1 MLKNLIITFLF
12 IPLSL
17 VAKDYS
23 SLYNKLDKSVVII
36 HSDTQEVRAEANQ
49 LVTKTASSLG
59 TGTLI
64 NKEGLI
70 LTAAHVVNSADELTV
85 NVKNRGEYKA
95 KVIASFQAADIAL
108 IKLIT
113 NDKNF
118 PFVKLGD
125 SNKAEIGNEVFVIGT
140 PYGLEHTLTV
150 GHLSGRRIHKHPSFN
165 EIEFI
170 QTDAAINQG
179 NSGGPL
185 FLASGELI
193 GVVSYIQSQ
202 SGGNE
207 GLGFAASTAMVKNI
221 LIDQPMIWFGIEY
234 SFLTPVMAAALNVP
248 QRAGLLIEKVAT
260 QSFAEKLGLKGGV
273 IPAVIDEKPVIL
285 GGDVILAVGPHIL
298 TGEEQ
303 NYLNI
308 LQYTKSLKGGE
319 KIKFKVLRMGHE
331 LELEAELP
339 DVKIK
344 LL

>member
-1 MLKNLIITFLF
+1 M
-12 IPLSL
+12 
-17 VAKDYS
+17 AKDYS
-23 SLYNKLDKSVVII
+23 KLYEKLDKSVVII
-36 HSDTQEVRAEANQ
+36 YSDTEQIRAQNNQ
-49 LVTKTASSLG
+49 LITKTASSLG

-64 NKEGLI
+64 NEQGLI

-85 NVKNRGEYKA
+85 AVKNKGEYKA
-95 KVIASFQAADIAL
+95 KVIASFQLADIAL

-113 NDKNF
+113 NETDF
-118 PFVKLGD
+118 PAIKLGD
-125 SNKAEIGNEVFVIGT
+125 SDKAKIGNEVFVIGT

-150 GHLSGRRIHKHPSFN
+150 GHLSGRRIYDGPGTGK
-165 EIEFI
+165 IEFI

-185 FLASGELI
+185 FTAKGELI

-207 GLGFAASTAMVKNI
+207 GLGFAASTAMVKEL
-221 LIDQPMIWFGIEY
+221 LIEQPTIWFGIEHNY
-234 SFLTPVMAAALNVP
+234 LSPVMAAALNVP

-273 IPAVIDEKPVIL
+273 IPAVIDDRPVIL
-285 GGDVILAVGPHIL
+285 GGDVILAIGPHII

-303 NYLNI
+303 NYINI
-308 LQYTKSLKGGE
+308 LNYLKSKKGGDN
-319 KIKFKVLRMGHE
+319 IKFKVLRMGRE

-339 DVKIK
+339 NVKIK
-344 LL
+344 LI

>member
-1 MLKNLIITFLF
+1 MLKKLLITFFL

-36 HSDTQEVRAEANQ
+36 YSDTQEVRAEANQ

-125 SNKAEIGNEVFVIGT
+125 SDKAKIGNEVFVIGT

-150 GHLSGRRIHKHPSFN
+150 GHLSGRRIHQHPSFN

-193 GVVSYIQSQ
+193 GVVSYIQSK

-221 LIDQPMIWFGIEY
+221 LIDQPMVWFGIEY
-234 SFLTPVMAAALNVP
+234 SFLSPVMAAALNVP

-273 IPAVIDEKPVIL
+273 IPAVIDDTPVIL
-285 GGDVILAVGPHIL
+285 GGDVILAIGPHIL

-308 LQYTKSLKGGE
+308 LKYTKSLKGGE
-319 KIKFKVLRMGHE
+319 KLKFKVLRMGHE

-339 DVKIK
+339 NVKIK

>member
-1 MLKNLIITFLF
+1 MLKNLLVIFLF

-36 HSDTQEVRAEANQ
+36 YSDTQEVRAEANQ

-113 NDKNF
+113 NSKNF

-125 SNKAEIGNEVFVIGT
+125 SEKAKIGNEVFVIGT

-150 GHLSGRRIHKHPSFN
+150 GHLSGRRIHQHPSFN
-165 EIEFI
+165 KIEFI
-170 QTDAAINQG
+170 QTDAAMNQG

-221 LIDQPMIWFGIEY
+221 LIDQPMVWFGIEY

-260 QSFAEKLGLKGGV
+260 QSFAEKLGLKEGV
-273 IPAVIDEKPVIL
+273 IPAVIDDTPVIL
-285 GGDVILAVGPHIL
+285 GGDVILAIGPHIL
-298 TGEEQ
+298 SGEEQ

-308 LQYTKSLKGGE
+308 LKYIKSLKGGE
-319 KIKFKVLRMGHE
+319 KIKFKVLRMGLE

-339 DVKIK
+339 NVKIK

>member
-1 MLKNLIITFLF
+1 MFKQFIFLLLIFSCSIF
-12 IPLSL
+12 
-17 VAKDYS
+17 AKDYS
-23 SLYNKLDKSVVII
+23 SLYKKLDKSVVII
-36 HSDTQEVRAEANQ
+36 YSDTQEVRAEANQ

-113 NDKNF
+113 NDKDF
-118 PFVKLGD
+118 SFVKLGD
-125 SNKAEIGNEVFVIGT
+125 SNKAKIGNEVFVIGT

-150 GHLSGRRIHKHPSFN
+150 GHLSGRRIYNHPSFN
-165 EIEFI
+165 EIEFM

-185 FLASGELI
+185 FLSNGELI

-207 GLGFAASTAMVKNI
+207 GLGFAASTEMVKNI

-273 IPAVIDEKPVIL
+273 IPAVIDDSPVIL
-285 GGDVILAVGPHIL
+285 GGDVILAIGPHIL
-298 TGEEQ
+298 TGEEH

-308 LQYTKSLKGGE
+308 LNYTKSLKGGE
-319 KIKFKVLRMGHE
+319 NIKFTVLRMGHE
-331 LELEAELP
+331 LTLEAALP
-339 DVKIK
+339 NIKIK
-344 LL
+344 LQ